1 MMLKGIYQMDN
12 NTKGKLEKLQ
22 ELLID
27 ALISELKE
35 GDTTNISVANTLLT
49 ANKIVVPPEDKN
61 DMHNKVSKVIRK
73 KKDEG
78 SNR

>member
-1 MMLKGIYQMDN
+1 MKN
-12 NTKGKLEKLQ
+12 ETKGKLEQLQ

-27 ALISELKE
+27 ALIKELKD

-49 ANKIVVPPEDKN
+49 ANKIVVPPEDKD
-61 DMHNKVSKVIRK
+61 DMHNKVKKVIRK

-78 SNR
+78 NNG